1 MKTKDDA
8 QLIRRILS
16 GDDAAFNALV
26 RKHQK
31 GIHALAWRKVGD
43 FHIAEEIT
51 QDTFLQ
57 VYKNLAQLRNP
68 KQFSGWMYVIA
79 NRLCLKWL
87 QKNIKSK
94 SVMQS
99 LEDTPVEEIEE
110 SSYTHYVSEQRLTES
125 TEHRHELVKKLLA
138 KLPESERTV
147 VTLHYLGEMTAK
159 EIGKL
164 LGVSVNTIKSRLR
177 RGRERLQ
184 EQQEELLVRETLGSI
199 PFPAQVTERIM
210 QEVANMKP
218 IPPPVGKPLLPWAAF
233 GTAVALVILL
243 LGASNQYLARFQKPY
258 SFEAQSEPT
267 IEIIDT
273 PIVLDIAVKP
283 AVRNRVG
290 QAAAGKSSGTSTQIS
305 TTTATSATL
314 EDSAKFS
321 TSQWTQGS
329 APPGGQVR
337 DIFATSEGAVYT
349 VAPTGI
355 YRLRTDATAWTRIN
369 TDIPI
374 GKSLMPMAEHGGI
387 LYIVSTD
394 EIFTSDD
401 KGETWHTIGPRPKG
415 HAVGF
420 IIIDEV
426 GARSPRSYSQAHS
439 TMYLALGDEG
449 IYRSTDGGI
458 HWDSFNDGLANKTIS
473 TVAAVERTVFAGTG
487 RGLYRLDSGI
497 WKKLPVET
505 SRAIY
510 SLAVSENNL
519 YIGTGP
525 YLLGFTP
532 ITVDQ
537 EVPRN
542 ESHALKIFH
551 SANLGASWTEI
562 TPSYKSDDQVIPSGI
577 NVWAA
582 GETLLASNAKHQ
594 YRSTD
599 NGQTWTELLGDTDL
613 LMINRLPT
621 VAVNETTFYK
631 AGPFGVYRTTDGG
644 ERWPLL
650 MDGMVGTRL
659 KDLITFND
667 RLYAHNG
674 YAVYQ
679 STDEGVSWKK
689 LSISEATFGKVTTIT
704 PELSKRESARISHFF
719 DSKLVV
725 DDNNLYLISPETN
738 NLQISRVSTDGDIRS
753 PVQSIPASDDKALSR
768 KLRADSEAAKE
779 THLSEGSEKEHHA
792 VVSIVPP
799 PISGKDA
806 EARIVAV
813 CDAEARIVAVCND
826 VFYAEYIRTLFK
838 WRLGAPEWISTGLT
852 DMSQESYDNDSQD
865 LKLAVS
871 GEIIYVGK
879 RDGKLFQSLDGGSSW
894 RDVTPSLPL
903 HFTRFTE
910 IIFADSTVYVA
921 TEEGVLS
928 SETGAHWRVLTD
940 SAGTRPIIDRFAV
953 DGPTVYG
960 AGNVGVYRLDT
971 GNQWKQ
977 VSSETLGETAALA
990 VINDKLYSAIKDRG
1004 IFHISLA
1011 EE

>member
-1 MKTKDDA
+1 MKTKDDV
-8 QLIRRILS
+8 QLIRKILS

-87 QKNIKSK
+87 EKNIKNK

-243 LGASNQYLARFQKPY
+243 LGASAQYLARFQKPY
-258 SFEAQSEPT
+258 SFEAESEPT

-290 QAAAGKSSGTSTQIS
+290 QAVAGKSSRTGTQIS

-329 APPGGQVR
+329 APPGGYIH
-337 DIFATSEGAVYT
+337 DIFATSEGTVYA

-355 YRLRTDATAWTRIN
+355 YRLGTDATAWTRIN

-374 GKSLMPMAEHGGI
+374 GPSLMPMAEHGGI

-401 KGETWHTIGPRPKG
+401 SGETWHTIGPRPKG
-415 HAVGF
+415 HAVGL
-420 IIIDEV
+420 IVMDEAQ
-426 GARSPRSYSQAHS
+426 ARSSQTRS
-439 TMYLALGDEG
+439 TIYLALRDEG
-449 IYRSTDGGI
+449 IFRSTDGGTQ
-458 HWDSFNDGLANKTIS
+458 WNSFNDGLVNKRIS
-473 TVAAVERTVFAGTG
+473 TVAAVGETVFAGTA
-487 RGLYRLDSGI
+487 RGLYHLNSGI

-510 SLAVSENNL
+510 SLAVFENNL

-525 YLLGFTP
+525 ELLGFTP
-532 ITVDQ
+532 IGIEQ
-537 EVPRN
+537 EVPTI
-542 ESHALKIFH
+542 ESYAVKMFH
-551 SANLGASWTEI
+551 SADFGSSWTEI
-562 TPSYKSDDQVIPSGI
+562 TPNYKSDDRVVP
-577 NVWAA
+577 A
-582 GETLLASNAKHQ
+582 GMMISDDRVVPAGMMILAGRDILLVSTAKHR

-599 NGQTWTELLGDTDL
+599 NGQTWTEMAGDTDM
-613 LMINRLPT
+613 LMVNRLPG
-621 VAVNETTFYK
+621 VVVNENTFYK
-631 AGPFGVYRTTDGG
+631 AGPFGIYHTTDGG
-644 ERWPLL
+644 ESGVLL
-650 MDGMVGTRL
+650 TDGMVGTRL
-659 KDLITFND
+659 QDLIVFNN
-667 RLYAHNG
+667 RLYAYTG
-674 YAVYQ
+674 FALYQ

-689 LSISEATFGKVTTIT
+689 LSADGMHFVKVTTT
-704 PELSKRESARISHFF
+704 ESLKPDRTRVYTSF
-719 DSKLVV
+719 DTKLVV
-725 DDNNLYLISPETN
+725 DDNNLYFISPKDD
-738 NLQISRVSTDGDIRS
+738 NLQIARLSTDSDTLS
-753 PVQSIPASDDKALSR
+753 PGQNIPTSDDEALSR
-768 KLRADSEAAKE
+768 KLQAGIKAAEE
-779 THLSEGSEKEHHA
+779 THLSEDSEKGHHA
-792 VVSIVPP
+792 TVPIVPP

-806 EARIVAV
+806 K
-813 CDAEARIVAVCND
+813 ARIVAVCND
-826 VFYAEYIRTLFK
+826 VFYAEQERTLFK
-838 WRLGAPEWISTGLT
+838 WRLGDPEWTNTGLT
-852 DMSQESYDNDSQD
+852 DMSQESYENDSQD

-871 GEIIYVGK
+871 GETIYVGK

-903 HFTRFTE
+903 YFTRFTE

-921 TEEGVLS
+921 TNEGVLS
-928 SETGAHWRVLTD
+928 SETGAYWRVLTD

-953 DGPTVYG
+953 EGPTVYG

-977 VSSETLGETAALA
+977 VSSEALGETAALA

>member
-1 MKTKDDA
+1 METKDDV
-8 QLIRRILS
+8 QLIRKILS

-26 RKHQK
+26 QKHQK

-87 QKNIKSK
+87 QKNIKNK

-125 TEHRHELVKKLLA
+125 TEHRHELVKKLLS

-184 EQQEELLVRETLGSI
+184 EQQEELLVRETLGGI

-218 IPPPVGKPLLPWAAF
+218 IQPPVGKPLLPWAAF

-243 LGASNQYLARFQKPY
+243 LGASNQYLARFQRPY

-273 PIVLDIAVKP
+273 PITLDIAVKP

-290 QAAAGKSSGTSTQIS
+290 QAAAGKSSGTGTQVS
-305 TTTATSATL
+305 TTTTTSATL

-329 APPGGQVR
+329 APPGGQGR
-337 DIFATSEGAVYT
+337 DIFATSEGTVYAVS
-349 VAPTGI
+349 PTGI
-355 YRLRTDATAWTRIN
+355 YRLETDATAWTRIN

-394 EIFTSDD
+394 EIFTSSD
-401 KGETWHTIGPRPKG
+401 KGETWKTIGPRPKG
-415 HAVGF
+415 HAIGL
-420 IIIDEV
+420 IILDKV
-426 GARSPRSYSQAHS
+426 GARSPRPHSQAHS

-449 IYRSTDGGI
+449 IFQSTDGGTQ
-458 HWDSFNDGLANKTIS
+458 WSPFNDGLTGESIS
-473 TVAAVERTVFAGTG
+473 AVATVGKTVFTGTA
-487 RGLYRLDSGI
+487 RGLYRLDSGT

-525 YLLGFTP
+525 DLLGFTP
-532 ITVDQ
+532 ITVAQ

-562 TPSYKSDDQVIPSGI
+562 TPSYKSYDRYIPSGMNI
-577 NVWAA
+577 LAI
-582 GETLLASNAKHQ
+582 GEVLFASTASHSH
-594 YRSTD
+594 RSTD
-599 NGQTWTELLGDTDL
+599 NGQTWTELTGDTDVF
-613 LMINRLPT
+613 MINRLPT
-621 VAVNETTFYK
+621 VAVNETTFYGV
-631 AGPFGVYRTTDGG
+631 GPFGVYRTTDGG

-659 KDLITFND
+659 KDLVTFND

-689 LSISEATFGKVTTIT
+689 LTISEATFGKVTTIT
-704 PELSKRESARISHFF
+704 TGASKPESARISLSFN
-719 DSKLVV
+719 SELVV
-725 DDNNLYLISPETN
+725 DGNNLYLISPETN
-738 NLQISRVSTDGDIRS
+738 NLQISRVSTDDNIRS
-753 PVQSIPASDDKALSR
+753 PIQSTPASDDKSLSR

-779 THLSEGSEKEHHA
+779 THLSESSKKEHPA
-792 VVSIVPP
+792 AVSIVPP
-799 PISGKDA
+799 PIRGK
-806 EARIVAV
+806 EATTRI
-813 CDAEARIVAVCND
+813 IVVCND
-826 VFYAEYIRTLFK
+826 VFYAEHRRTLFK

-871 GEIIYVGK
+871 GETIYVGK
-879 RDGKLFQSLDGGSSW
+879 RDGKLFQSVDGGSSW
-894 RDVTPSLPL
+894 KDVTPSLPL

-921 TEEGVLS
+921 TDEGVLS

-940 SAGTRPIIDRFAV
+940 SVGTRPIIDGFAV
-953 DGPTVYG
+953 DGITIYG

-977 VSSETLGETAALA
+977 VSSEALGETAALA